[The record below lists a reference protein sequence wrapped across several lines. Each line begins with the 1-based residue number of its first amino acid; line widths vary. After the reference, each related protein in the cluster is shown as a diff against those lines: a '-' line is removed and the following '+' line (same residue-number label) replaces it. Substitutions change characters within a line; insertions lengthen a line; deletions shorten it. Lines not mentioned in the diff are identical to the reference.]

1 MKHVLLEA
9 TTKEALADKIAEF
22 QTSER
27 YENIWTTFFVFR
39 HIHYASIT
47 YTELPELNVVKNT
60 SDHIMECPKYLE
72 ETVSAVMSD
81 LDNKIK
87 QIDPDAEVDMDAIGL
102 YVVCYHSNIEKRYNP
117 DWIKRYKASVL
128 ESIDYF
134 LAKRKRLSDYSKY
147 VYLIELNYGEDKT
160 QIFSQSDFS
169 LMDRTVP
176 LISLRMPC
184 PNHVVAQNYLF
195 DIAAALC
202 GKKAISASGIIF
214 NTNVDDWYAPERI
227 DLQCREH
234 LAGFDIVS
242 SDFMLV
248 NDSGENITLAQMN
261 KNYYDLATELHKN
274 NNIICHPVVS
284 MWTHTWLK
292 IRPYDVVGFVEDKAA
307 GRAPHEDLTLWRHAY
322 FQKGAKFSIIP
333 ECLAYYR
340 IHNNQIGRA

>member
-1 MKHVLLEA
+1 MKQVIFEA
-9 TTKEALADKIAEF
+9 PTKEALDDKISAF
-22 QTSER
+22 QISER
-27 YENIWTTFFVFR
+27 PENTWTTFFVFR

-47 YTELPELNVVKNT
+47 YTELAELNVVKDS
-60 SDHIMECPKYLE
+60 SDHIIECPPYLKE
-72 ETVSAVMSD
+72 MVSAAISD
-81 LDNKIK
+81 LDNNIK
-87 QIDPDAEVDMDAIGL
+87 HIDPDADVNMDSIGI
-102 YVVCYHSNIEKRYNP
+102 YIVCYHANIEKRYNP
-117 DWIKRYKASVL
+117 DWIKKYKASVL

-134 LAKRKRLSDYSKY
+134 LKKRTKLSDFSKS
-147 VYLIELNYGEDKT
+147 VHLIELNYGEDKS
-160 QIFSQSDFS
+160 QIFTQRDLFI
-169 LMDRTVP
+169 MDKPVP
-176 LISLRMPC
+176 LISLRMPS

-195 DIAAALC
+195 DFASALV
-202 GKKAISASGIIF
+202 GKKEFPASGIIF
-214 NTNVDDWYAPERI
+214 NSNVDDWYAPERI
-227 DLQCREH
+227 ELQCREH
-234 LAGFDIVS
+234 LKGFDIVS

-322 FQKGAKFSIIP
+322 FEKGVKFSIIP